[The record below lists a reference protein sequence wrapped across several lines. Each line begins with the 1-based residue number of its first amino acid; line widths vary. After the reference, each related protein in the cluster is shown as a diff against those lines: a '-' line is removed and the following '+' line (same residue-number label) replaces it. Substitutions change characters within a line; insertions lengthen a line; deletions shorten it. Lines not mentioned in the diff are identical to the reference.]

1 MSEHF
6 VRTFA
11 IVIGRPSSKNT
22 KRMRQIRISHTETC
36 VLCVCVCYVCVVCV
50 CVFPQERKRKR
61 KINNEEK
68 YSSKYCY
75 LDRPAYH
82 RYGLLE
88 TLICKCTLMDIYAT
102 YESSIEQKRIYLLV
116 IIFLEFDHAKIELRF
131 SYHHI
136 VSCNKILLKWKENGN
151 TIQWNFR
158 GKE

>member
-1 MSEHF
+1 MNEHF

-102 YESSIEQKRIYLLV
+102 YESSIE
-116 IIFLEFDHAKIELRF
+116 
-131 SYHHI
+131 
-136 VSCNKILLKWKENGN
+136 
-151 TIQWNFR
+151 
-158 GKE
+158 

>member
-6 VRTFA
+6 VRMFA

-36 VLCVCVCYVCVVCV
+36 VLRVCVCYVCVVCV

-68 YSSKYCY
+68 YSSKYYY

-116 IIFLEFDHAKIELRF
+116 IIFFEFDYAKIELRF